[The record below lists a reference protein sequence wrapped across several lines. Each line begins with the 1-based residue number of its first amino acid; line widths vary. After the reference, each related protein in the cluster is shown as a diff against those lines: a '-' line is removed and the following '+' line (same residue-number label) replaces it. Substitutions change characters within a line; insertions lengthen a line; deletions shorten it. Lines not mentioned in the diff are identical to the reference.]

1 MAGWGFRI
9 CFSSGIHVSFVF
21 VFSCFRVS
29 FCFGLRPL
37 MTRSIGGAG
46 CLLRKVFRRLFPTF
60 VLTTLLAVSLAAA
73 QDRPEEGGHE
83 IQVWTGGGHSVPG
96 GTSDTSIWDAGIRY
110 GWILTQ
116 PHLPGFLSGRFE
128 LAVDAVPAYVI
139 FQRANTAY
147 GGGVNP
153 VGFKWIFATR
163 GRVAPFLELNGGTL
177 FTTHEVPK
185 GTSNI
190 NFTPGAAFGMY
201 FFGEH
206 TWSVDVRYLHISN
219 AGLTVPN
226 PGVNTVQVRLGFGK
240 FFGRK

>member
-1 MAGWGFRI
+1 M
-9 CFSSGIHVSFVF
+9 
-21 VFSCFRVS
+21 
-29 FCFGLRPL
+29 L
-37 MTRSIGGAG
+37 T
-46 CLLRKVFRRLFPTF
+46 LF
-60 VLTTLLAVSLAAA
+60 LAVSLAAA

-83 IQVWTGGGHSVPG
+83 LEVWTGGGHSVPG
-96 GTSDTSIWDAGIRY
+96 GTSDTSVWNAGVRY

-128 LAVDAVPAYVI
+128 LAVDAVPAFVV

-147 GGGVNP
+147 GAGVNP

-163 GRVAPFLELNGGTL
+163 GHVAPFLELNGGTL
-177 FTTHEVPK
+177 FTNHEVPK

-190 NFTPGAAFGMY
+190 NFTPGAAFGIY

-226 PGVNTVQVRLGFGK
+226 PGLNTVQVRLGFGK
-240 FFGRK
+240 FFRKK